1 MKNHSARHEEMS
13 VRIANSLAFRLFCL
27 LLLVSAIVFISLT
40 TFIIRANTQHVMEE
54 IILSAK
60 RTNELLLRS
69 MRQSMLL
76 NRLEDVAQT
85 ISTLS
90 SAPGIEG
97 IRIYG
102 KKGSVV
108 FSTSTQEIG
117 QKSDMDIKAEQCIV
131 CHRGET
137 PLDHIPEA
145 VRSRIYD
152 SPNGYRVLGVLKT
165 IRNEPACA
173 APSCH
178 PPPSKQ
184 QVLGVL
190 DSQFNLTQ
198 VDRNILNSRNLMIL
212 YSICA
217 ILVIEFFAGLF
228 IMHMVHRRV
237 VKLAE
242 GPREVKKGN
251 LDFSIQV
258 EGNDEIAELAS
269 SFNSMVA
276 SLKKAEA
283 ENKDMSRSMVNVA
296 KMASMGKL
304 AATVAHEINNP
315 LGGILTYAKLISR
328 QISAGPMTDEE
339 RKAALGYLEEAISE
353 IKRCGNIVRNLLHFS
368 KSSESV
374 MERVDIHNLIEKSVS
389 ITNHHFEINGIG
401 TVTNLEAKDPYF
413 VSNANQIV
421 QVFIAL
427 FMNAVDAMSRGGV
440 LTITTRDV
448 FDPDAIRISV
458 SDTGKGIPQEIRSSI
473 FEPFF
478 TTKEDGHSVGLGLSI
493 VYGIMLRHQG
503 KIEVE
508 SELGRGTTFILTL
521 PRQMKTEKEEE
532 PILAGP
538 EVWVL

>member
-1 MKNHSARHEEMS
+1 MKSHSEKHEEIA

-40 TFIIRANTQHVMEE
+40 TLIIRANTQHVMEE

-85 ISTLS
+85 VNTLS
-90 SAPGIEG
+90 SAPGIDG

-108 FSTSTQEIG
+108 FSTDTQEIG

-131 CHRGET
+131 CHRGEK
-137 PLDHIPEA
+137 PLDHIPEE
-145 VRSRIYD
+145 VRSRIYN

-165 IRNEPACA
+165 VRNEPDCA

-190 DSQFNLTQ
+190 DSQFNLSQ
-198 VDRNILNSRNLMIL
+198 VDRNILHSRNLMIL

-228 IMHMVHRRV
+228 IMRMVHRRV
-237 VKLAE
+237 VRLAE

-258 EGNDEIAELAS
+258 EGNDEITDLAN

-276 SLKKAEA
+276 SLKRAEA

-328 QISAGPMTDEE
+328 QVSAGPMTEEE
-339 RKAALGYLEEAISE
+339 RKATLGYLEEAISE

-374 MERVDIHNLIEKSVS
+374 MERVDIHNLIEKSIS
-389 ITNHHFEINGIG
+389 ITNHHFEINGIS
-401 TVTNLEAKDPYF
+401 TVTHLEANDPYF

-427 FMNAVDAMSRGGV
+427 FMNAVDAMPRGGV
-440 LTITTRDV
+440 LTITTQDV
-448 FDPDAIRISV
+448 LDPGAIRISV
-458 SDTGKGIPQEIRSSI
+458 ADNGKGIPQEIRSSI

-493 VYGIMLRHQG
+493 VYGIMIRHQG
-503 KIEVE
+503 KIEIE
-508 SELGRGTTFILTL
+508 SEPGRGTTFILTL
-521 PRQMKTEKEEE
+521 PRQMKSEKEEE